1 MAGTRTGT
9 TAGRGI
15 RAVERTTARSEIVR
29 TLQAAVISGELR
41 PGVLYSAPT
50 LALRFGVSATPVREA
65 MLDLVK
71 EGLVETVP
79 NKGFRVCELSDR
91 ELDEITAVRALL
103 EVPAVRSVAA
113 SGATGPQL
121 RRLRKLAESIQAAAD
136 RGDVLAQNK
145 HDLEFHRALLAL
157 AGNDT
162 LVELVIGLRV
172 RSRLYGQLALARTGG
187 LTDSAAEHS
196 ALVDA
201 VEARDADAAEALM
214 TRHLGHIRAEW
225 R

>member
-1 MAGTRTGT
+1 MAGTRTGPR
-9 TAGRGI
+9 AGI
-15 RAVERTTARSEIVR
+15 RTVERTTARSEIVR
-29 TLQAAVISGELR
+29 TLQAAVVSGELR

-103 EVPAVRSVAA
+103 EVPTVRAVAA
-113 SGATGPQL
+113 AGATDPQL
-121 RRLRKLAESIQAAAD
+121 RRLRKLAEAIQAAAD
-136 RGDVLAQNK
+136 RGDVVAQNK
-145 HDLEFHRALLAL
+145 HDLEFHRALLSL
-157 AGNDT
+157 SGNDT
-162 LVELVIGLRV
+162 LVELVSGLRV

-187 LTDSAAEHS
+187 LTDSAAEH
-196 ALVDA
+196 ALLVDA
-201 VEARDADAAEALM
+201 IEAHDADAAEALM
-214 TRHLGHIRAEW
+214 TQHLGHVRAEW